1 MTRRH
6 RLLANASSLLVLQA
20 ANYLLPLLILPYLVR
35 TLGTENYGLMA
46 FAQAFAIYFVVL
58 VDYGF
63 NLSATRRIAIHREDR
78 GRVSEIYSAAM
89 TARALLLLAGA
100 LLFVLIV
107 AAVPRFRLE
116 WSLFLAAFVMVIGHA
131 AFPPWLFQ
139 GMERM
144 KYITIANVGS
154 KAAAVVAIFLLVRE
168 PTDYVLATALQSAG
182 FVLAGLIGLAAARF
196 AIGVR
201 FQLPSRQALRTTFV
215 EGWQVFV
222 SQVSVSLFGNT
233 NVFIL
238 GLFASPTVVGQFAIA
253 EKIIRAVIGLSVP
266 VSGAIY
272 PMVSA
277 LFHQSQEAALA
288 FLRRVAR
295 IGGLV
300 FLGVS
305 GALLVG
311 ADLAVLLV
319 TGEPNPSISLLVRVM
334 AFLPLT
340 VFIDNLY
347 GVQILLNLGM
357 ERQFTRA
364 IVSAGLF
371 SLAAA
376 LLVVPALQALGSALV
391 FALTGVVVLTLLAL
405 PVHRAGI
412 RLHSA
417 R

>member
-1 MTRRH
+1 MSRLHT
-6 RLLANASSLLVLQA
+6 LLANASSLMVLQI
-20 ANYLLPLLILPYLVR
+20 ANYLLPLIILPYLVR

-46 FAQAFAIYFVVL
+46 FAQAFAGYFVIL

-63 NLSATRRIAIHREDR
+63 NFSATRQIAIHREDR
-78 GRVSEIYSAAM
+78 SRVSQIFSAAM
-89 TARALLLLAGA
+89 TARALLLVMGA
-100 LLFVLIV
+100 LVFALVI
-107 AAVPRFRLE
+107 AIVPRFRLE
-116 WSLFLAAFVMVIGHA
+116 WTLFLAAFVMVIGNA
-131 AFPPWLFQ
+131 LFPLWLFQ

-144 KYITIANVGS
+144 KYITIANVGA
-154 KAAAVVAIFLLVRE
+154 KVVAVVAILLLVRE
-168 PTDYVLATALQSAG
+168 QTDYVLATFLQSAG
-182 FVLAGLIGLAAARF
+182 FILAGIIGLVAARL

-201 FQLPSRQALRTTFV
+201 FQLPSWKALRATYV

-222 SQVSVSLFGNT
+222 SQVSVGLFGNT

-238 GLFASPTVVGQFAIA
+238 GLFAAPAVVGQFAIA
-253 EKIIRAVIGLSVP
+253 EKIIRAVIGLSIP

-277 LFHQSQEAALA
+277 LFHQSQEAAIA

-295 IGGLV
+295 IGGLA
-300 FLGVS
+300 FLCVS
-305 GALLVG
+305 AALWVG
-311 ADLAVLLV
+311 ADLVVLVV
-319 TGEPNPSISLLVRVM
+319 TGEPNPSISLLVRIM
-334 AFLPLT
+334 SFLPFT
-340 VFIDNLY
+340 VFIDNIY

-357 ERQFTRA
+357 ERQFVRA

-371 SLAAA
+371 SLTAA